1 MDAPSPLHF
10 QRCQVCSTA
19 VHPPRPLCPGCGATA
34 LEWEESKGFGTVY
47 STTAVHTREETYNV
61 AIVDLDEGIRV
72 MSAVAGAPPDA
83 VPIGARVRARVED
96 DRLVF
101 DL

>member
-10 QRCQVCSTA
+10 QRCASCQA
-19 VHPPRPLCPGCGATA
+19 AIRPPRTLCPVDGGTD
-34 LEWEESKGFGTVY
+34 LRWEEIAGEGTVY

-61 AIVDLDEGIRV
+61 ALVDLDEGFRV
-72 MSAVAGAPPDA
+72 MTSVAGAPPDA
-83 VPIGARVRARVED
+83 VPIGSRVRTRVED
-96 DRLVF
+96 EKLVF